1 MKLKELCEKLEAW
14 APLSYQ
20 EPYDNSGLLV
30 GNPNQEVK
38 GVLVSID
45 CTESVLDE
53 AIENGC
59 NVIVSHHPIIF
70 KGLKSLTGKNYTE
83 RTVLK
88 AVKNDIAL
96 YAIHTNLDNIYDGV
110 SKMMA
115 NRLGLINCK
124 VLAPK
129 KALLKMLITYV
140 PKKDAEDV
148 RVALFS
154 VGAGSLGEYSE
165 CNFSVEGVG
174 TFKGSPLSNPA
185 VGERGIREDVVEER
199 LEMVFP
205 AHIESHV
212 ISTLKKV
219 HPYEEVAYSVFSID
233 NANHRVG
240 SGIVGDLK
248 KSISEREFLRIVKEK
263 FKSPCIRHTALLNNK
278 IKKVALCGGSGSFL
292 LNEAKHSG
300 ADIFITGDFKYHEF
314 FDAEESILIAD
325 IGHYESEQYT
335 VDLITDFLRKKFT
348 KFAIR
353 LSEVTTNPINY
364 L

>member
-129 KALLKMLITYV
+129 K
-140 PKKDAEDV
+140 
-148 RVALFS
+148 LF
-154 VGAGSLGEYSE
+154 
-165 CNFSVEGVG
+165 
-174 TFKGSPLSNPA
+174 
-185 VGERGIREDVVEER
+185 
-199 LEMVFP
+199 
-205 AHIESHV
+205 
-212 ISTLKKV
+212 
-219 HPYEEVAYSVFSID
+219 
-233 NANHRVG
+233 
-240 SGIVGDLK
+240 
-248 KSISEREFLRIVKEK
+248 
-263 FKSPCIRHTALLNNK
+263 
-278 IKKVALCGGSGSFL
+278 
-292 LNEAKHSG
+292 
-300 ADIFITGDFKYHEF
+300 
-314 FDAEESILIAD
+314 
-325 IGHYESEQYT
+325 
-335 VDLITDFLRKKFT
+335 
-348 KFAIR
+348 
-353 LSEVTTNPINY
+353 
-364 L
+364 